1 MNALK
6 WLYPGMHI
14 KRWLVLLMLGIV
26 IVSLGFA
33 YVLREAY
40 IYYTFPDFV
49 YYATLQFL
57 PRPLRGALFVAGG
70 AGMIVLAL
78 IRLNWSLISA
88 FIPPGHDNNIVDV
101 IYQHRHLRRGPKVVA
116 LGGGT
121 GLSTLL
127 RGLKDYTGN
136 LTAIVTVADDGGS
149 SGRLRRE
156 LGILPPGDIR
166 NCIAALADVEPL
178 MTKLFQYRFNGGT
191 GLDGHS
197 FGNLFIVAM
206 SGVTGNIESAIRES
220 SRVLAVRGQVLPS
233 TLDNV
238 TLVAMM
244 DDEAVIAGESSITE
258 SHKSIRSMY
267 LEPRD
272 AQAYPEAI
280 RAILEADLI
289 ILGPGSLFTSVLPNL
304 LVDGIQKAVRS
315 SKAMKMYVCNVA
327 TQKGETDG
335 FSVADHVA
343 SLERNAGPGL
353 YDYVVVNNN
362 FSALLPEGY
371 ASQVVSAE
379 VLPERVKIIMADVVD
394 EDNRL
399 RHDPKKLAHTLMR
412 VYYERAQIRQHVEP
426 DVLPNT
432 ATAAEN

>member
-1 MNALK
+1 
-6 WLYPGMHI
+6 
-14 KRWLVLLMLGIV
+14 
-26 IVSLGFA
+26 
-33 YVLREAY
+33 
-40 IYYTFPDFV
+40 
-49 YYATLQFL
+49 
-57 PRPLRGALFVAGG
+57 
-70 AGMIVLAL
+70 
-78 IRLNWSLISA
+78 
-88 FIPPGHDNNIVDV
+88 
-101 IYQHRHLRRGPKVVA
+101 
-116 LGGGT
+116 
-121 GLSTLL
+121 
-127 RGLKDYTGN
+127 
-136 LTAIVTVADDGGS
+136 
-149 SGRLRRE
+149 
-156 LGILPPGDIR
+156 
-166 NCIAALADVEPL
+166 
-178 MTKLFQYRFNGGT
+178 MTKLFQYRFNGGS
-191 GLDGHS
+191 GLEGHS

-238 TLVAMM
+238 TLVATM
-244 DDEAVIAGESSITE
+244 DDEAVVAGESSITE
-258 SHKSIRSMY
+258 SHKSIRNMY

-327 TQKGETDG
+327 TEKGETDG

-353 YDYVVVNNN
+353 YNYVVVNNN
-362 FSALLPEGY
+362 FSAMLPEGY
-371 ASQVVSAE
+371 SSQMVSTDI
-379 VLPERVKIIMADVVD
+379 LPERVKIIMADVVD
-394 EDNRL
+394 EENRL

-412 VYYERAQIRQHVEP
+412 VYYERAQVKHVQP

-432 ATAAEN
+432 ATAAES